1 MAQLAVLSPRE
12 ASIFACLA
20 DTVVAPEPV
29 LPPVRETD
37 AVAFFDRWMGARA
50 ARRTGSALRAL
61 LYALETGP
69 RLLGVRRADAPAHAA
84 SGAREYLRAIE
95 QNRLPQLRQLGKLMQ
110 GFGQL
115 AYYGDD
121 QVMLRIGY
129 DAEANVA
136 RGRAAAR
143 AGRAPVSVRPTTGD
157 AYREWGDAAR
167 RPSSRAWRTAR
178 GSRTSA
184 RSSATSA

>member
-1 MAQLAVLSPRE
+1 MAPLAVLSPRE

-37 AVAFFDRWMGARA
+37 AVAFFDRWMARA
-50 ARRTGSALRAL
+50 PRVNRIALRAL
-61 LYALETGP
+61 LYAIEAGP
-69 RLLGVRRADAPAHAA
+69 LALGY
-84 SGAREYLRAIE
+84 GARMRRLSSELRAEYLHALE
-95 QNRLPQLRQLGKLMQ
+95 QNRLPQLRQLAKLLQ

-121 QVMLRIGY
+121 GVMLRIGY

-136 RGRAAAR
+136 RGRELR
-143 AGRAPVSVRPTTGD
+143 QRDGRP
-157 AYREWGDAAR
+157 
-167 RPSSRAWRTAR
+167 
-178 GSRTSA
+178 
-184 RSSATSA
+184 

>member
-20 DTVVAPEPV
+20 DTVVAPEPL
-29 LPPVRETD
+29 LPPVRDTD
-37 AVAFFDRWMGARA
+37 AVAFFDRMMGRA
-50 ARRTGSALRAL
+50 PRVNRVALRTL

-69 RLLGVRRADAPAHAA
+69 RLLGF
-84 SGAREYLRAIE
+84 GARMRSLTPEQRAEYLRAIE
-95 QNRLPQLRQLGKLMQ
+95 QNRLPQLRQLGKLLQ

-136 RGRAAAR
+136 RGRAVR
-143 AGRAPVSVRPTTGD
+143 ERDGRP
-157 AYREWGDAAR
+157 
-167 RPSSRAWRTAR
+167 
-178 GSRTSA
+178 
-184 RSSATSA
+184 